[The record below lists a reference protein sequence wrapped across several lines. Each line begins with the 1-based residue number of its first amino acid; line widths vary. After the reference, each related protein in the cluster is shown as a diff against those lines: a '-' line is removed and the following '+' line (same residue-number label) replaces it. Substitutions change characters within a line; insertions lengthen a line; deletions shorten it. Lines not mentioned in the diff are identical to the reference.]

1 MKFIIYF
8 LLTISCLVAKE
19 AKSEK
24 SNSGGG
30 GGNFGLG
37 ITFLGPTG
45 ITAKYR
51 MDEKKAIEASLG
63 FGELSQY
70 GNWFHL
76 HGVFL
81 YNFHTID
88 QVNFYIGG
96 GLALFSHRYR
106 ERENCRKGYCIED
119 REVSRIFPGIRAPVG
134 VSWMPNKQF
143 ELSAELYMH
152 LYLVDYLGAGVVYSN
167 DTQN

>member
-1 MKFIIYF
+1 MRWIISF
-8 LLTISCLVAKE
+8 LFLFSMLTAAETSS
-19 AKSEK
+19 KSAG
-24 SNSGGG
+24 SG

-37 ITFLGPTG
+37 ITFFGPTG

-51 MDEKKAIEASLG
+51 MDDKKAIEGSLG
-63 FGELSQY
+63 FGGLGHY

-81 YNFHTID
+81 YNFHTIE

-96 GLALFSHRYR
+96 GLGLFTHRYR
-106 ERENCRKGYCIED
+106 ERENCRKGICIVD
-119 REVSRIFPGIRAPVG
+119 NEVSRSFIGIRAPVG

-152 LYLVDYLGAGVVYSN
+152 LYLVDYLGAGVGLALAARFYF
-167 DTQN
+167 